1 MPQAYHI
8 ALPEQLRGTVTLPA
22 SKSIS
27 ARALIIAAL
36 AGNAQLENL
45 SDCDDTTVLR
55 RALAERSPEID
66 IHAAGTAMRFGTAFF
81 AVTPGEHILTGT
93 ARMQQRPIRLLVS
106 ALKTLGADISYVGAE
121 GFPPL
126 RICGRQLE
134 GGSVCIPADV
144 SSQYIS
150 ALLLVAPTMRRGL
163 TLHLEGEVVSTP
175 YINMT
180 LNLMRYF
187 GAKADWRDEHTLEV
201 LPVAY
206 NAGQA
211 FHVEPDWSG
220 ASYWYELMALSPEK
234 EACIHL
240 PGLREDSVQGDSVVR
255 KLFEPLGVKTT
266 FTEEGITLTQM
277 APEGELMTDFTMCP
291 DLAQTPFPLRR
302 TAKPE
307 NQGDRPHRGAA
318 KRTGEAG
325 KKGGSQ
331 RPRDVVRRQRDSAR
345 SASRHR
351 HLRRP
356 PHGNGLRAVCLLFQE
371 SRDSKPGGRCQI
383 LSGFLGR
390 PEGYRRTDYV
400 YR

>member
-81 AVTPGEHILTGT
+81 AVTPGEHVLTGT

-144 SSQYIS
+144 
-150 ALLLVAPTMRRGL
+150 
-163 TLHLEGEVVSTP
+163 
-175 YINMT
+175 
-180 LNLMRYF
+180 
-187 GAKADWRDEHTLEV
+187 RDR
-201 LPVAY
+201 
-206 NAGQA
+206 
-211 FHVEPDWSG
+211 
-220 ASYWYELMALSPEK
+220 K
-234 EACIHL
+234 
-240 PGLREDSVQGDSVVR
+240 SVV
-255 KLFEPLGVKTT
+255 
-266 FTEEGITLTQM
+266 
-277 APEGELMTDFTMCP
+277 
-291 DLAQTPFPLRR
+291 
-302 TAKPE
+302 
-307 NQGDRPHRGAA
+307 
-318 KRTGEAG
+318 
-325 KKGGSQ
+325 
-331 RPRDVVRRQRDSAR
+331 
-345 SASRHR
+345 
-351 HLRRP
+351 
-356 PHGNGLRAVCLLFQE
+356 
-371 SRDSKPGGRCQI
+371 
-383 LSGFLGR
+383 
-390 PEGYRRTDYV
+390 
-400 YR
+400 